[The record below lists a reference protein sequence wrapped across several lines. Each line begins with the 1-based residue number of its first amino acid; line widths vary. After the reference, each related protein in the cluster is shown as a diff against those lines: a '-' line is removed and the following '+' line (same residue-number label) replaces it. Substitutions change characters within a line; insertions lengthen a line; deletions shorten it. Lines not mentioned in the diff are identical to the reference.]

1 MYLHFRLLL
10 LPMLQPTA
18 NRVTRVQPRPRNGQE
33 LGQLEVGQL
42 EVGQIEVGQLDD
54 SFTKELRRADSKAA
68 RTASEGQG
76 WLSKYCF

>member
-1 MYLHFRLLL
+1 MYLHFRMLL
-10 LPMLQPTA
+10 LPMLQPTK

-42 EVGQIEVGQLDD
+42 DD
-54 SFTKELRRADSKAA
+54 SFTKELGRADSEAA

-76 WLSKYCF
+76 WLSKYRF